1 MPSFCGQPTGGRSI
15 IARWP
20 RDELIT
26 RPGRSTAGQKKI
38 EQREHI
44 ANAPSIPGAIIV
56 TCILWFALVFGAAAI
71 APAAGAVMA
80 FVGIPIAIIFYKK
93 CAPTINRVWDT
104 KAIAEKQRQKRE
116 NP

>member
-1 MPSFCGQPTGGRSI
+1 MAPRRS
-15 IARWP
+15 AYKTRKEYRW
-20 RDELIT
+20 
-26 RPGRSTAGQKKI
+26 AKKV

-71 APAAGAVMA
+71 APAAGAVMV